1 MNSLA
6 ILSKFIKYSNS
17 KQVTNEI
24 CCVHPGVMSMCMFLH
39 ISASFE
45 VIPCKVEIHT
55 QAQELEDM
63 QSAGE

>member
-1 MNSLA
+1 
-6 ILSKFIKYSNS
+6 
-17 KQVTNEI
+17 
-24 CCVHPGVMSMCMFLH
+24 MFLH